1 MNCNV
6 ITIGDEIL
14 IGQIVD
20 TNSATIAQLLG
31 EVGVRVERRLTVGD
45 SGEEIASA
53 VTEAMRR
60 APLVIITGGLGPTKD
75 DITKTTLAALFD
87 SRLVRH
93 EPTYRA
99 VEQMMRAKGIEFN
112 ELNQGQA
119 LVPECCEV
127 LTNRNGTAPGMWFE
141 KEGRV
146 VVSLPGVPFEMEA
159 LMREEVIPKVKE
171 HFALRSVVHRTMITF
186 GLAESMLAERIAE
199 WEDALPE
206 WLHLAYLPSPRQLRL
221 RLSAYD
227 VSAEVA
233 EAEMEH
239 RFKALEAILGDYF
252 VGYGEESVA
261 GVVARMLTERGAT
274 LACAESCT
282 GGALS
287 SRFTAEAG
295 ASAYFVGSVVSY
307 SNDVKVNVLGVR
319 ADDIAEHGAVSQQ
332 VAEQMAEGVR
342 RVCGADY
349 AIATTGIAGP
359 DGGTPT
365 KPVGTVW
372 IAVATPEGVTSQLY
386 RGGKLRSVNIERSS
400 TAAINMLRLVL
411 KKSSGL

>member
-1 MNCNV
+1 MNCSI

-20 TNSATIAQLLG
+20 TNSATIAQMLG
-31 EVGVRVERRLTVGD
+31 EVGVRVVWRVTVGD
-45 SGEEIASA
+45 GAEQIRSA
-53 VTEAMRR
+53 VSEAMERT
-60 APLVIITGGLGPTKD
+60 PLVIITGGLGPTKD
-75 DITKTTLAALFD
+75 DITKTTLAEMFG

-99 VEQMMRAKGIEFN
+99 VEQMMRSRGIEFN

-119 LVPECCEV
+119 LVPECAEV
-127 LTNRNGTAPGMWFE
+127 LTNRNGTAPGMWFNS
-141 KEGRV
+141 EGRV

-159 LMREEVIPKVKE
+159 LMREEVLPRVKE

-186 GLAESMLAERIAE
+186 GLAESMLAERIAP
-199 WEDALPE
+199 WEEALPE

-221 RLSAYD
+221 RLSAYE
-227 VSAEVA
+227 VAAEVA
-233 EAEMEH
+233 EAEIDR
-239 RFKALEAILGDYF
+239 RFAELEVILADYF
-252 VGYGEESVA
+252 VGYGEQTVA
-261 GVVARMLTERGAT
+261 GAVAEMLVARGAT

-307 SNDVKVNVLGVR
+307 SNDVKINVLGVR
-319 ADDIAEHGAVSQQ
+319 AEDIAAHGAVSRE

-386 RGGKLRSVNIERSS
+386 HGGKLRSVNIERSS

-411 KKSSGL
+411 TKSSGL